1 MVVVARQRRDIRI
14 FALLLC
20 VGLAVHAALRP
31 QWDWDV
37 LAYAGCAEELRG
49 GDAREIHAAA
59 YGALE
64 EQAPAHV
71 VAELRGESLIVDPNV
86 RRYRERLAQ
95 DPAAFDAQLPFY
107 RGRIVYVSLLAL
119 AGALGFG
126 VLNAAFAISLLA
138 GLAFAAIILRW
149 TTRFLPTTVAL
160 PATLI
165 AVLLTGVPQV
175 MSMGTPDML
184 AASFVLG
191 GAYLLAES
199 PRRAWAVALLALA
212 VATRANHAILA
223 VLLVIWSAPARP
235 FGTRLDFRVV
245 SGPLI
250 ALFAV
255 AWICVAALDTY
266 PLWTVFHHTFVDY
279 AVFPAAQTPPVDV
292 GFAIDRTLR
301 SLPMFKAWQPLAF
314 TLCGLAAIVIGARSR
329 AWSSR
334 PARLAAAVL
343 IAIALNFAIF
353 PALWPRLM
361 VAPWTL
367 AWIALLYAQR
377 ERPRVFPSTQ
387 GL

>member
-1 MVVVARQRRDIRI
+1 
-14 FALLLC
+14 
-20 VGLAVHAALRP
+20 
-31 QWDWDV
+31 
-37 LAYAGCAEELRG
+37 
-49 GDAREIHAAA
+49 
-59 YGALE
+59 
-64 EQAPAHV
+64 
-71 VAELRGESLIVDPNV
+71 
-86 RRYRERLAQ
+86 
-95 DPAAFDAQLPFY
+95 
-107 RGRIVYVSLLAL
+107 
-119 AGALGFG
+119 
-126 VLNAAFAISLLA
+126 
-138 GLAFAAIILRW
+138 
-149 TTRFLPTTVAL
+149 
-160 PATLI
+160 
-165 AVLLTGVPQV
+165 

-199 PRRAWAVALLALA
+199 PRRAPAVALLALA
-212 VATRANHAILA
+212 VATRANHVILA
-223 VLLVIWSAPARP
+223 VLLVVWSAPARP

-250 ALFAV
+250 ALLAV
-255 AWICVAALDTY
+255 ASICVAALDTY

-292 GFAIDRTLR
+292 GFAIDRALR

-377 ERPRVFPSTQ
+377 ERPRVFPSSR